1 MLSIFNTKHI
11 TCTDDGQTSVNYY
24 ELFMDSSA
32 DLPDD
37 LYAFSNES
45 CKYKISQGS
54 LAYDISA
61 AEMYMMET
69 DGTWIKQD

>member
-11 TCTDDGQTSVNYY
+11 SWTDQGQTSLNYY
-24 ELFMDSSA
+24 ELFMDSID
-32 DLPDD
+32 DLPTD
-37 LYAFSNES
+37 LYMFSNES
-45 CKYKISQGS
+45 GSYKISQGS

-69 DGTWIKQD
+69 NGTWVKQE